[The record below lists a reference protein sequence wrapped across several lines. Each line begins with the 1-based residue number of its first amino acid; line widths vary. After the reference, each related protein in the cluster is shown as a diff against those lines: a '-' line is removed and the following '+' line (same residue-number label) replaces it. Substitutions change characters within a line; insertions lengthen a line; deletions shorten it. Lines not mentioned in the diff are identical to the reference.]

1 MPYLVRQ
8 LPGPSQQT
16 ISVCQAACFRLNVN
30 RHIALLNAVFRVTNC
45 NGERRTQ
52 SGGKPA
58 SAPAAMTVRC
68 ERNIRTPFCKG
79 FTFPNTSPLLT
90 FTFARLFEISIRTV
104 MWVFSGWFEKLWTSV
119 SFLFSKYRDSCKMFL
134 SLCLVIWSA
143 FAPALAQGELNNAYC
158 FLLGIVRKTRV
169 LATSGVRGWK

>member
-8 LPGPSQQT
+8 LPEPSQHT

-45 NGERRTQ
+45 NGERRTR

-68 ERNIRTPFCKG
+68 EHNIGTPFCKS
-79 FTFPNTSPLLT
+79 FPFYVYFP
-90 FTFARLFEISIRTV
+90 ARR
-104 MWVFSGWFEKLWTSV
+104 
-119 SFLFSKYRDSCKMFL
+119 
-134 SLCLVIWSA
+134 
-143 FAPALAQGELNNAYC
+143 
-158 FLLGIVRKTRV
+158 
-169 LATSGVRGWK
+169 RG